1 MFLIITVV
9 VFVLAFYY
17 IVRGKKLT
25 KNKTNDINI
34 LLVAVVFVC
43 GLTIYMIGYYDTG
56 TKEQMVTLL
65 ARSIVSSIRMFFSFS
80 DITDVRQS
88 MLNNQYFMLAFSV
101 TNLLALMMSS
111 IVIIQMFWQRISS
124 YLKYRFGMSK
134 NESYIFFEI
143 NDASIA
149 LARSIKKEKKEKA
162 YVLFIVSK
170 NRNKEHDENNREIG
184 ADDGGFIIVEKEYST
199 NSSLEEMGVSRIL
212 NRSKK
217 CYMFFLTNDETFN
230 LKLSSKIK
238 DGIGQRGQEVNLYV
252 MYTSVQDEKNFMK
265 LAKVEK
271 NNGVTVK
278 SHYFNS
284 AELTSMDLIVKYPP
298 VKYIGIDIQKAVAE
312 EDFNV
317 MIIGFG
323 EIGQHVLRY
332 LIEQGQFVGSN
343 FHATVIDENMDAKE
357 GIFQMRYPGLAN
369 YKIEYVSLKIDSK
382 EYVEYLKKHIM
393 DVKYVV
399 VALGSDSK
407 NIDVA
412 LDVDELM
419 KKGIGMEK
427 RNIFI
432 NLKGEN
438 NLLCTKQ
445 FRNNY
450 KNIKVFGKN
459 SEIFGWDN
467 IVQDKIIE
475 GAKKLNEIYN
485 ADAKGHGKKWD
496 DLESIKKIQS
506 ISSVMHLPTK
516 LALVGLK
523 PKDKDSV
530 KVEEELPNED
540 KKSCFDKFLSKENE
554 RRENFLKTEQL
565 RWNATYFV
573 HGWQTL
579 DLSKVKDKESRRD
592 EDAERHACLVDW
604 EQLKIVS
611 DKLGEDYREKNSI
624 AFIECYDEVGK
635 TFPKEKSKQQK

>member
-1 MFLIITVV
+1 MFTWSCLNNQSSIMFLIITVV

-149 LARSIKKEKKEKA
+149 LARSIKEKKEKA

-184 ADDGGFIIVEKEYST
+184 ADDGGLIIVEKEYT
-199 NSSLEEMGVSRIL
+199 MDSSLEEMGVSRIL
-212 NRSKK
+212 NRSKE

-238 DGIGQRGQEVNLYV
+238 DGIGQKGQEVNLYV

-271 NNGVTVK
+271 NNWVTVK

-298 VKYIGIDIQKAVAE
+298 VKYIEIDIQKAVAK

-332 LIEQGQFVGSN
+332 LIEQGQFVGST
-343 FHATVIDENMDAKE
+343 FHAIVIDENMDAKE
-357 GIFQMRYPGLAN
+357 GIFQMRYPGLTN
-369 YKIEYVSLKIDSK
+369 YKIGYVSLKIDSK

-407 NIDVA
+407 
-412 LDVDELM
+412 EH
-419 KKGIGMEK
+419 
-427 RNIFI
+427 R
-432 NLKGEN
+432 
-438 NLLCTKQ
+438 CRT
-445 FRNNY
+445 
-450 KNIKVFGKN
+450 
-459 SEIFGWDN
+459 
-467 IVQDKIIE
+467 
-475 GAKKLNEIYN
+475 
-485 ADAKGHGKKWD
+485 
-496 DLESIKKIQS
+496 
-506 ISSVMHLPTK
+506 
-516 LALVGLK
+516 
-523 PKDKDSV
+523 
-530 KVEEELPNED
+530 
-540 KKSCFDKFLSKENE
+540 
-554 RRENFLKTEQL
+554 
-565 RWNATYFV
+565 
-573 HGWQTL
+573 
-579 DLSKVKDKESRRD
+579 
-592 EDAERHACLVDW
+592 
-604 EQLKIVS
+604 
-611 DKLGEDYREKNSI
+611 
-624 AFIECYDEVGK
+624 
-635 TFPKEKSKQQK
+635 